1 MLIQQFPSEIS
12 GLEMC
17 KKFLR
22 YLTGRLRKHDRAA
35 DYIGSCINLGSPS
48 GTAAR
53 WLPAFKP
60 VENGLTCIFLPSIL
74 CFGSGVVLYPVQKEV
89 AMVAIRRLRGLRIT
103 AFSMS
108 LLALIAVRAS
118 AQNSPLDRQ
127 VNSVLP
133 DAQTLYLDL
142 HQHPELSSHETRTA
156 AELANRLRTLGY
168 EVTEHV
174 GGTGVVAIL
183 KNGPGPTVML
193 RTELD
198 ALPVEEKT
206 GLPYA
211 SKVRTKDDS
220 GRDVGV
226 MHACGHDVHMAALF
240 GTASIMAHNK
250 DSWHG
255 TLMLIGQ
262 PAEETITG
270 ADKMIKDGLFTRFPK
285 PDVGIALHDT
295 NNLPVGKVGIT
306 PGYAKAAADSVRITV
321 YGKGGHG
328 AQPHTTI
335 DPVLIA
341 ARIAVTV
348 QSIISREI
356 KPGDAAVITIGY
368 IQAGTKNNIIPDDAQ
383 MGFTVRSF
391 KPDVRQHLLASIER
405 IAKGEAMAAGAEK
418 MPLVEKYESTGAVFN
433 DPVLTRHLAATLEG
447 VLGKG
452 TVVTE
457 DPSMTSEDYAYFVE
471 QGIPSF
477 YFTLGVA
484 DPEKLAEAKA
494 SGKQLPSNHS
504 PLFAPVA
511 EPSLKTGM
519 TAEVTILR
527 DLLKGT
533 PADVK
538 KFTQPA
544 SGN

>member
-1 MLIQQFPSEIS
+1 MRSFIHS
-12 GLEMC
+12 G
-17 KKFLR
+17 FLKAGF
-22 YLTGRLRKHDRAA
+22 LAA
-35 DYIGSCINLGSPS
+35 L
-48 GTAAR
+48 
-53 WLPAFKP
+53 
-60 VENGLTCIFLPSIL
+60 
-74 CFGSGVVLYPVQKEV
+74 V
-89 AMVAIRRLRGLRIT
+89 AMV
-103 AFSMS
+103 FS
-108 LLALIAVRAS
+108 AGAS
-118 AQNSPLDRQ
+118 AQNTPLDKQ
-127 VNSVLP
+127 VNSVFP
-133 DAQTLYLDL
+133 DAQTFYLDL

-156 AELANRLRTLGY
+156 AELAGKLRELGY
-168 EVTEHV
+168 EVTEHI
-174 GGTGVVAIL
+174 GGTGIVGIL

-211 SKVRTKDDS
+211 SKARTKDDN
-220 GRDVGV
+220 GRDVPV
-226 MHACGHDVHMAALF
+226 MHACGHDIHMASLW
-240 GTASIMAHNK
+240 GTAAIMARNK

-285 PDVGIALHDT
+285 PDIGIAMHDT

-306 PGYAKAAADSVRITV
+306 PGYAKANADSVRITV

-335 DPVLIA
+335 DPVLMA
-341 ARIAVTV
+341 ARIAVSL
-348 QSIISREI
+348 QSIVAREI

-383 MGFTVRSF
+383 MGLTVRSF
-391 KPDVRQHLLASIER
+391 KPEVRQHLLAAIER
-405 IAKGEAMAAGAEK
+405 VAKGEAMAAGAEK
-418 MPLVEKYESTGAVFN
+418 MPLVEKYESTSAVYN
-433 DPVLTRHLAATLEG
+433 DPVLTQHLAATLEG

-457 DPSMTSEDYAYFVE
+457 GPIMTSEDYSYFVE
-471 QGIPSF
+471 QGVPSF

-484 DPEKLAEAKA
+484 DPQKLAEAQA
-494 SGKQLPSNHS
+494 AGRQLPSNHS
-504 PLFAPVA
+504 PLFAPMA
-511 EPSLKTGM
+511 DPSIKTGI
-519 TAEVTILR
+519 TAEVTLLR

-538 KFTQPA
+538 KFTKQ
-544 SGN
+544 STGN

>member
-1 MLIQQFPSEIS
+1 MLSIRS
-12 GLEMC
+12 
-17 KKFLR
+17 LR
-22 YLTGRLRKHDRAA
+22 A
-35 DYIGSCINLGSPS
+35 
-48 GTAAR
+48 
-53 WLPAFKP
+53 
-60 VENGLTCIFLPSIL
+60 
-74 CFGSGVVLYPVQKEV
+74 
-89 AMVAIRRLRGLRIT
+89 LRI
-103 AFSMS
+103 AGFSVLLFS
-108 LLALIAVRAS
+108 LLGILAS
-118 AQNSPLDRQ
+118 AQSSPLDKQ
-127 VNSVLP
+127 VSSVLP
-133 DAQTLYLDL
+133 EAQTLYLDL

-183 KNGPGPTVML
+183 KNGAGPTVML

-211 SKVRTKDDS
+211 SKVRAKDDS

-226 MHACGHDVHMAALF
+226 MHACGHDIHMAALF

-270 ADKMIKDGLFTRFPK
+270 ADKMIKDGFFTRFPK
-285 PDVGIALHDT
+285 PDIGIAMHDT
-295 NNLPVGKVGIT
+295 NGLPVGKVGIT
-306 PGYAKAAADSVRITV
+306 PGYAKANADSVRITV

-328 AQPHTTI
+328 AQPQTTV

-348 QSIISREI
+348 QSIVSREI

-383 MGFTVRSF
+383 MGFTVRSY
-391 KPDVRQHLLASIER
+391 KPDVRQHLLAGIER
-405 IAKGEAMAAGAEK
+405 VAKAEAMAAGAEK
-418 MPLVEKYESTGAVFN
+418 MPLVEKYESTSAVYN
-433 DPVLTRHLAATLEG
+433 DPVLTQHLAATLEG

-457 DPSMTSEDYAYFVE
+457 DPIMTSEDYSYFVE
-471 QGIPSF
+471 QGVPSF

-484 DPEKLAEAKA
+484 DPQKLAEAKA
-494 SGKQLPSNHS
+494 AGKQLPSNHS

-538 KFTQPA
+538 KFTQQQSA
-544 SGN
+544 GN

>member
-1 MLIQQFPSEIS
+1 MHVIRCS
-12 GLEMC
+12 G
-17 KKFLR
+17 FLKPG
-22 YLTGRLRKHDRAA
+22 LFLSVSLSLFSLGLAA
-35 DYIGSCINLGSPS
+35 Q
-48 GTAAR
+48 T
-53 WLPAFKP
+53 
-60 VENGLTCIFLPSIL
+60 T
-74 CFGSGVVLYPVQKEV
+74 
-89 AMVAIRRLRGLRIT
+89 
-103 AFSMS
+103 
-108 LLALIAVRAS
+108 
-118 AQNSPLDRQ
+118 PLDKQ
-127 VNSVLP
+127 VSSVLP
-133 DAQTLYLDL
+133 DAQALYLDL

-156 AELANRLRTLGY
+156 AELATRLKALGY

-174 GGTGVVAIL
+174 GGMGVVGIL

-211 SKVRTKDDS
+211 SKARTKDDS

-226 MHACGHDVHMAALF
+226 MHACGHDVHMSTWW
-240 GTASIMAHNK
+240 GTAAIMAHNK

-255 TLMLIGQ
+255 TLMLVAQ

-285 PDVGIALHDT
+285 PDLGVALHDT

-306 PGYAKAAADSVRITV
+306 PGYAKANADSVRITI

-328 AQPHTTI
+328 AQPHTTV

-341 ARIAVTV
+341 ARTAVTL
-348 QSIISREI
+348 QSIVAREI

-383 MGFTVRSF
+383 MGLTVRSY
-391 KPDVRQHLLASIER
+391 KPDVRQHLLAAIER
-405 IAKGEAMAAGAEK
+405 VAKGEAMAAGAEK
-418 MPLVEKYESTGAVFN
+418 MPLVEKYESTGAVYN
-433 DPVLTRHLAATLEG
+433 DPVLTQHLAGTLEG

-452 TVVTE
+452 SVVTE
-457 DPSMTSEDYAYFVE
+457 DPIMTSEDYSYFVE
-471 QGIPSF
+471 QGVPSF

-484 DPEKLAEAKA
+484 DPQKLAEAQA
-494 SGKQLPSNHS
+494 AGRQLPSNHS

-511 EPSLKTGM
+511 DPSLKVGIS
-519 TAEVTILR
+519 AEVTILR

-533 PADVK
+533 PADLK
-538 KFTQPA
+538 RLTKQP

>member
-1 MLIQQFPSEIS
+1 ML
-12 GLEMC
+12 
-17 KKFLR
+17 
-22 YLTGRLRKHDRAA
+22 YA
-35 DYIGSCINLGSPS
+35 
-48 GTAAR
+48 GT
-53 WLPAFKP
+53 
-60 VENGLTCIFLPSIL
+60 E
-74 CFGSGVVLYPVQKEV
+74 VVLYPVKKE
-89 AMVAIRRLRGLRIT
+89 AATMLSISRSGALRLT
-103 AFSMS
+103 AFSVLVS
-108 LLALIAVRAS
+108 GLLGISAF
-118 AQNSPLDRQ
+118 AQNTPLDKQ
-127 VNSVLP
+127 VSSVLP

-156 AELANRLRTLGY
+156 AELAGRLRTLGY

-183 KNGPGPTVML
+183 KNGAGPTVML

-198 ALPVEEKT
+198 GLPVEEKT

-211 SKVRTKDDS
+211 SKARAKDDN
-220 GRDVGV
+220 GRDVPV
-226 MHACGHDVHMAALF
+226 MHACGHDVHMASLF
-240 GTASIMAHNK
+240 GTASIMAHSK

-270 ADKMIKDGLFTRFPK
+270 ADKMIKDGLFTRFAK
-285 PDVGIALHDT
+285 PDIGIAMHDT
-295 NNLPVGKVGIT
+295 NNLSVGQVGIT
-306 PGYAKAAADSVRITV
+306 PGYAKANADSLKITV

-341 ARIAVTV
+341 ARIAVTL
-348 QSIISREI
+348 QSIVAREI

-391 KPDVRQHLLASIER
+391 KPDVRQHLLAGIER
-405 IAKGEAMAAGAEK
+405 VAKAEAMAAGAEK
-418 MPLVEKYESTGAVFN
+418 MPLVEKYESTSAVYN
-433 DPVLTRHLAATLEG
+433 DPVLTQHLASTLEG

-452 TVVTE
+452 SVVTE
-457 DPSMTSEDYAYFVE
+457 EPIMTSEDYSVFVE

-484 DPEKLAEAKA
+484 DPKKLAEAQA
-494 SGKQLPSNHS
+494 AGRQLPSNHS
-504 PLFAPVA
+504 PLFAPVP
-511 EPSLKTGM
+511 EPSIKTGI

-533 PADVK
+533 PADAK
-538 KFTQPA
+538 KFTEKQ

>member
-1 MLIQQFPSEIS
+1 MLSIRS
-12 GLEMC
+12 
-17 KKFLR
+17 LR
-22 YLTGRLRKHDRAA
+22 A
-35 DYIGSCINLGSPS
+35 
-48 GTAAR
+48 
-53 WLPAFKP
+53 
-60 VENGLTCIFLPSIL
+60 
-74 CFGSGVVLYPVQKEV
+74 
-89 AMVAIRRLRGLRIT
+89 LRI
-103 AFSMS
+103 AGFSVLLFS
-108 LLALIAVRAS
+108 LLGILAS
-118 AQNSPLDRQ
+118 AQSSPLDKQ
-127 VNSVLP
+127 VSSVLP
-133 DAQTLYLDL
+133 EAQTLYLDL

-183 KNGPGPTVML
+183 KNGAGPTVML

-211 SKVRTKDDS
+211 SKVRAKDDS
-220 GRDVGV
+220 GRDVGL
-226 MHACGHDVHMAALF
+226 MHACGHDIHMAALF

-270 ADKMIKDGLFTRFPK
+270 ADKMIKDGFFTRFPK
-285 PDVGIALHDT
+285 PDIGIAMHDT
-295 NNLPVGKVGIT
+295 NGLPVGKVGIT
-306 PGYAKAAADSVRITV
+306 PGYAKANADSVRITV

-328 AQPHTTI
+328 AQPQTTV

-348 QSIISREI
+348 QSIVSREI

-383 MGFTVRSF
+383 MGFTVRSY
-391 KPDVRQHLLASIER
+391 KPDVRQHLLAGIER
-405 IAKGEAMAAGAEK
+405 VAKAEAMAAGAEK
-418 MPLVEKYESTGAVFN
+418 MPLMEKYESTSAVYN
-433 DPVLTRHLAATLEG
+433 DPVLTQHLAATLEG

-457 DPSMTSEDYAYFVE
+457 DPIMTSEDYSYFVE
-471 QGIPSF
+471 QGVPSF

-484 DPEKLAEAKA
+484 DPQKLAEAKA
-494 SGKQLPSNHS
+494 AGKQLPSNHS

-538 KFTQPA
+538 KFTQQQSA
-544 SGN
+544 GN

>member
-1 MLIQQFPSEIS
+1 
-12 GLEMC
+12 
-17 KKFLR
+17 
-22 YLTGRLRKHDRAA
+22 
-35 DYIGSCINLGSPS
+35 
-48 GTAAR
+48 
-53 WLPAFKP
+53 
-60 VENGLTCIFLPSIL
+60 
-74 CFGSGVVLYPVQKEV
+74 
-89 AMVAIRRLRGLRIT
+89 
-103 AFSMS
+103 
-108 LLALIAVRAS
+108 
-118 AQNSPLDRQ
+118 
-127 VNSVLP
+127 
-133 DAQTLYLDL
+133 
-142 HQHPELSSHETRTA
+142 
-156 AELANRLRTLGY
+156 
-168 EVTEHV
+168 
-174 GGTGVVAIL
+174 
-183 KNGPGPTVML
+183 ML

-240 GTASIMAHNK
+240 GTASIMARNK

-285 PDVGIALHDT
+285 PDIGIAMHDT
-295 NNLPVGKVGIT
+295 NGLPVGKVGIT
-306 PGYAKAAADSVRITV
+306 PGYAKANADSVRITV

-328 AQPHTTI
+328 AQPQTTV

-348 QSIISREI
+348 QSIVSREI

-383 MGFTVRSF
+383 MGFTVRSY
-391 KPDVRQHLLASIER
+391 KPDVRQHLLAGIER
-405 IAKGEAMAAGAEK
+405 VAKAEAMAAGAEK
-418 MPLVEKYESTGAVFN
+418 MPLVEKYESTSAVYN
-433 DPVLTRHLAATLEG
+433 DPVLTQHLAATLES
-447 VLGKG
+447 VMGKG

-457 DPSMTSEDYAYFVE
+457 DPIMTSEDYSYFVE
-471 QGIPSF
+471 QGVPSF

-484 DPEKLAEAKA
+484 DPQKLAEAKA
-494 SGKQLPSNHS
+494 AGKQLPSNHS

-519 TAEVTILR
+519 TAEVAILR

-538 KFTQPA
+538 KFTQSA

>member
-1 MLIQQFPSEIS
+1 MLSIS
-12 GLEMC
+12 RSSA
-17 KKFLR
+17 LR
-22 YLTGRLRKHDRAA
+22 FAYL
-35 DYIGSCINLGSPS
+35 
-48 GTAAR
+48 
-53 WLPAFKP
+53 
-60 VENGLTCIFLPSIL
+60 SIL
-74 CFGSGVVLYPVQKEV
+74 IL
-89 AMVAIRRLRGLRIT
+89 GL
-103 AFSMS
+103 
-108 LLALIAVRAS
+108 LVAS
-118 AQNSPLDRQ
+118 AGAQNTPLDKQ
-127 VNSVLP
+127 VSSVFP
-133 DAQTLYLDL
+133 DAQALYLDL

-156 AELANRLRTLGY
+156 AELANRLRALGY

-174 GGTGVVAIL
+174 GGTGVVGIL

-198 ALPVEEKT
+198 GLPVEEKT
-206 GLPYA
+206 GLTYA
-211 SKVRTKDDS
+211 SKARTKDDS

-226 MHACGHDVHMAALF
+226 MHACGHDVHMATWW
-240 GTASIMAHNK
+240 GTAAIMAQSK

-285 PDVGIALHDT
+285 PDIGIAMHDT
-295 NNLPVGKVGIT
+295 NNLPFGKVGIT
-306 PGYAKAAADSVRITV
+306 PGYAKANADSVRITV

-328 AQPHTTI
+328 AQPHTTV

-348 QSIISREI
+348 QSIVSREI

-383 MGFTVRSF
+383 MGFTVRSY
-391 KPDVRQHLLASIER
+391 KPDVRQHLLAGIER
-405 IAKGEAMAAGAEK
+405 VAKAEAMAAGAEK
-418 MPLVEKYESTGAVFN
+418 MPLVERYESTSAVYN
-433 DPVLTRHLAATLEG
+433 DPVLTQHLASTLEG

-457 DPSMTSEDYAYFVE
+457 EPIMTSEDYSYFVE

-484 DPEKLAEAKA
+484 DPQKLSEAQA
-494 SGKQLPSNHS
+494 AGRQLPSNHS

-511 EPSLKTGM
+511 DPSLKTGM

-538 KFTQPA
+538 KWTKPSA
-544 SGN
+544 GN

>member
-1 MLIQQFPSEIS
+1 MQSPKRGVMSTLSQSV
-12 GLEMC
+12 L
-17 KKFLR
+17 K
-22 YLTGRLRKHDRAA
+22 
-35 DYIGSCINLGSPS
+35 LG
-48 GTAAR
+48 
-53 WLPAFKP
+53 F
-60 VENGLTCIFLPSIL
+60 
-74 CFGSGVVLYPVQKEV
+74 
-89 AMVAIRRLRGLRIT
+89 
-103 AFSMS
+103 S
-108 LLALIAVRAS
+108 LLFLLAVALTAP
-118 AQNSPLDRQ
+118 AQNTPLEKQ

-133 DAQTLYLDL
+133 DAQALYLDL
-142 HQHPELSSHETRTA
+142 HQHPELSTHETRTA
-156 AELANRLRTLGY
+156 AELATRLRALGY
-168 EVTEHV
+168 EVTEHI
-174 GGTGVVAIL
+174 GGNGVVGIL
-183 KNGPGPTVML
+183 KNGAGPTVML

-211 SKVRTKDDS
+211 SKARTKDDS

-226 MHACGHDVHMAALF
+226 MHACGHDVHMATWW
-240 GTASIMAHNK
+240 GTAAIMARNK

-255 TLMLIGQ
+255 TLMLVGQ
-262 PAEETITG
+262 PAEETISG

-285 PDVGIALHDT
+285 PDIGIAMHDT

-306 PGYAKAAADSVRITV
+306 PGYAKANADSLHITV

-348 QSIISREI
+348 QSIIGREI

-368 IQAGTKNNIIPDDAQ
+368 IQAGTKNNIIPDDALL
-383 MGFTVRSF
+383 GFTVRSF
-391 KPDVRQHLLASIER
+391 KPDVRQHLLEGIER
-405 IAKGEAMAAGAEK
+405 VAKAEAMAAGATK
-418 MPLVEKYESTGAVFN
+418 MPLVEHYESTSAVYN
-433 DPVLTRHLAATLEG
+433 DPVLTQHMAATLEG

-457 DPSMTSEDYAYFVE
+457 EPIMTSEDYAYFVE

-484 DPEKLAEAKA
+484 DPQKLADVQAA
-494 SGKQLPSNHS
+494 GKQLHSNHS
-504 PLFAPVA
+504 PLFAPVPD
-511 EPSLKTGM
+511 PSLKVGI
-519 TAEVTILR
+519 TAEVTLLR

-538 KFTQPA
+538 KFTKQQ

>member
-1 MLIQQFPSEIS
+1 MLSIR
-12 GLEMC
+12 C
-17 KKFLR
+17 LR
-22 YLTGRLRKHDRAA
+22 A
-35 DYIGSCINLGSPS
+35 
-48 GTAAR
+48 
-53 WLPAFKP
+53 
-60 VENGLTCIFLPSIL
+60 
-74 CFGSGVVLYPVQKEV
+74 
-89 AMVAIRRLRGLRIT
+89 LRI
-103 AFSMS
+103 AGFLVLLLS
-108 LLALIAVRAS
+108 LPCILAS
-118 AQNSPLDRQ
+118 AQNSPLDKQ
-127 VNSVLP
+127 VSSVLSE
-133 DAQTLYLDL
+133 AQTFYLDL

-156 AELANRLRTLGY
+156 AELANHLRTLGY

-183 KNGPGPTVML
+183 KNGAGPTVML

-198 ALPVEEKT
+198 GLPVEEKT

-211 SKVRTKDDS
+211 SKVRAKDDS

-226 MHACGHDVHMAALF
+226 MHACGHDVHMASLL

-270 ADKMIKDGLFTRFPK
+270 ADRMIKDGLFTRFPK
-285 PDVGIALHDT
+285 PDIGIAMHDT
-295 NNLPVGKVGIT
+295 NNLAVGQVGIT
-306 PGYAKAAADSVRITV
+306 PGYAKANADSLKITV

-341 ARIAVTV
+341 ARIAVTL
-348 QSIISREI
+348 QSIVAREI

-383 MGFTVRSF
+383 MGLTVRSF
-391 KPDVRQHLLASIER
+391 KPEVRQHLLVAIER
-405 IAKGEAMAAGAEK
+405 VAKGEAIAAGAEK
-418 MPLVEKYESTGAVFN
+418 MPLVEKYESTGAVYN
-433 DPVLTRHLAATLEG
+433 DPVLTKHLAATLEG

-457 DPSMTSEDYAYFVE
+457 DQIMTSEDYSYFVE

-484 DPEKLAEAKA
+484 DPQKLAEAKA
-494 SGKQLPSNHS
+494 AGKQLPSNHS

-511 EPSLKTGM
+511 EPSIKTGM

-538 KFTQPA
+538 KFTQPT

>member
-1 MLIQQFPSEIS
+1 MLSIR
-12 GLEMC
+12 C
-17 KKFLR
+17 LR
-22 YLTGRLRKHDRAA
+22 A
-35 DYIGSCINLGSPS
+35 
-48 GTAAR
+48 
-53 WLPAFKP
+53 
-60 VENGLTCIFLPSIL
+60 
-74 CFGSGVVLYPVQKEV
+74 
-89 AMVAIRRLRGLRIT
+89 LRI
-103 AFSMS
+103 AGFLVLLLS
-108 LLALIAVRAS
+108 LPCILAS
-118 AQNSPLDRQ
+118 AQNSPLDKQ
-127 VNSVLP
+127 VSSVLSE
-133 DAQTLYLDL
+133 AQTFYLDL

-156 AELANRLRTLGY
+156 AELANHLRTLGY

-183 KNGPGPTVML
+183 KNGAGPTVML

-198 ALPVEEKT
+198 GLPVEEKT

-211 SKVRTKDDS
+211 SKVRAKDDS

-226 MHACGHDVHMAALF
+226 MHACGHDVHMASLF

-270 ADKMIKDGLFTRFPK
+270 ADRMIKDGLFTRFPK
-285 PDVGIALHDT
+285 PDIGIAMHDT
-295 NNLPVGKVGIT
+295 NNLAVGQVGIT
-306 PGYAKAAADSVRITV
+306 PGYAKANADSLKITV

-341 ARIAVTV
+341 ARIAVTL
-348 QSIISREI
+348 QSIVAREI

-383 MGFTVRSF
+383 MGLTVRSF
-391 KPDVRQHLLASIER
+391 KPEVRQHLLVAIER
-405 IAKGEAMAAGAEK
+405 VAKGEAIAAGAEK
-418 MPLVEKYESTGAVFN
+418 MPLVEKYESTGAVYN
-433 DPVLTRHLAATLEG
+433 DPVLTKHLAATLEG

-457 DPSMTSEDYAYFVE
+457 DQIMTSEDYSYFVE

-484 DPEKLAEAKA
+484 DPQKLAEAKA
-494 SGKQLPSNHS
+494 AGKQLPSNHS

-511 EPSLKTGM
+511 EPSIKTGM

-538 KFTQPA
+538 KFTQPT

>member
-1 MLIQQFPSEIS
+1 MRFICRTTVIAAALMLPVLLSAPPAAGQNAP
-12 GLEMC
+12 LE
-17 KKFLR
+17 K
-22 YLTGRLRKHDRAA
+22 
-35 DYIGSCINLGSPS
+35 
-48 GTAAR
+48 
-53 WLPAFKP
+53 
-60 VENGLTCIFLPSIL
+60 
-74 CFGSGVVLYPVQKEV
+74 
-89 AMVAIRRLRGLRIT
+89 
-103 AFSMS
+103 
-108 LLALIAVRAS
+108 
-118 AQNSPLDRQ
+118 Q
-127 VNSVLP
+127 VDSVFP
-133 DAQTLYLDL
+133 DAQALYLDL

-156 AELANRLRTLGY
+156 AELAGKLRELGY

-174 GGTGVVAIL
+174 GGTGIVAIM

-211 SKVRTKDDS
+211 SKVRAKDDS
-220 GRDVGV
+220 GRDVAV
-226 MHACGHDVHMAALF
+226 MHACGHDVHMASLW
-240 GTASIMAHNK
+240 GTAAIMARNK

-270 ADKMIKDGLFTRFPK
+270 ADRMIKDGLFTRFPK
-285 PDVGIALHDT
+285 PDIGIAMHDT
-295 NNLPVGKVGIT
+295 NNLPYGKVGIT
-306 PGYAKAAADSVRITV
+306 PGYAKANADSVHITV

-341 ARIAVTV
+341 ARIAVTL
-348 QSIISREI
+348 QSIVAREI

-383 MGFTVRSF
+383 MGLTVRSF
-391 KPDVRQHLLASIER
+391 KPEVRQHLLAAIER
-405 IAKGEAMAAGAEK
+405 VAKGEAMAAGAEK
-418 MPLVEKYESTGAVFN
+418 MPLVEKYESTSAVYN
-433 DPVLTRHLAATLEG
+433 DPVLTQHLAGTLEG

-457 DPSMTSEDYAYFVE
+457 DPTMTSEDYSYFVE
-471 QGIPSF
+471 QGVPSF

-484 DPEKLAEAKA
+484 DPQKLAAA
-494 SGKQLPSNHS
+494 QAAGRQLPSNHS

-511 EPSLKTGM
+511 DPSIKVGI
-519 TAEVTILR
+519 TAEVALLR

-533 PADVK
+533 SADVK
-538 KFTQPA
+538 KWTKPS